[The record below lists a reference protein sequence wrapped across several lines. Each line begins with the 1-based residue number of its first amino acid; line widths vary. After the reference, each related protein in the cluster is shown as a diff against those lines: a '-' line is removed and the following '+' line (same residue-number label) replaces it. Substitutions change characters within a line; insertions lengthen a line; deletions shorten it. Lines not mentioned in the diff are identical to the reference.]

1 MQSGSI
7 GDALSVLLCSAKPK
21 PHTLNLGLHDAHA
34 TLPSTRKPRGG
45 RSNLCSRCACDYHD
59 PLNSLFARDCT
70 ICATKY
76 QTESSLFAN
85 PQPELHA
92 RVRCST
98 SVYVQ
103 LAEELVIGIILQLGQ
118 RLVTERNAAMAV
130 PSVQEMMQ
138 LHDLQEGPEEAGSK
152 GARVN
157 RLASTAGRR
166 RTVCARAGGAARRRR
181 GAPPSSHALPQ
192 CSAGPH
198 RAAQRTARSK
208 ITRSNCKG

>member
-1 MQSGSI
+1 M
-7 GDALSVLLCSAKPK
+7 
-21 PHTLNLGLHDAHA
+21 
-34 TLPSTRKPRGG
+34 
-45 RSNLCSRCACDYHD
+45 
-59 PLNSLFARDCT
+59 
-70 ICATKY
+70 
-76 QTESSLFAN
+76 
-85 PQPELHA
+85 
-92 RVRCST
+92 RVKCST

-152 GARVN
+152 GSRVN

>member
-1 MQSGSI
+1 M
-7 GDALSVLLCSAKPK
+7 
-21 PHTLNLGLHDAHA
+21 
-34 TLPSTRKPRGG
+34 
-45 RSNLCSRCACDYHD
+45 
-59 PLNSLFARDCT
+59 NSLFARDCT

-152 GARVN
+152 GSRVN
-157 RLASTAGRR
+157 RLA
-166 RTVCARAGGAARRRR
+166 
-181 GAPPSSHALPQ
+181 L
-192 CSAGPH
+192 
-198 RAAQRTARSK
+198 
-208 ITRSNCKG
+208 